1 MKSERKQT
9 LESNLLAD
17 KIEQL
22 AIKLKK
28 ALPALLAVTVV
39 MVVGLLAYGFYTS
52 VQEKESAKGWTALY
66 FADTDMSDLTDRKSV
81 V

>member
-1 MKSERKQT
+1 MPGLYLFAFPYSTWTPVFCRHEAMKSERKQT

-28 ALPALLAVTVV
+28 ALPAILAVFAVV
-39 MVVGLLAYGFYTS
+39 VVG
-52 VQEKESAKGWTALY
+52 ALRN
-66 FADTDMSDLTDRKSV
+66 AARSRRPR
-81 V
+81 